1 VAGRR
6 GSDAARRKTIY
17 CVIPRDLAG
26 ELHEYL
32 RDAWRDDDS
41 LTVVVERRR
50 RDRRQRERRGE
61 AAPDA
66 QGPER
71 RRIPGFGGR
80 RVSERRLV
88 AVTPAP
94 ADLPEKARAH
104 AHRLQFVERVASS
117 GRVAEDRDANR
128 LVVRIQGGDTSAF
141 DELYLTYFDRVYAY
155 ARVALRD
162 PHEGEDVAQQ
172 VFASVVQALPRYRVR
187 DDVPFRAWLFRIT
200 RNAVLRALSR
210 TGRLRPE
217 EPSELDRRLESPT
230 PESPAGLDWLSDT
243 DLAMFVERLPL
254 SQRQVILLRYVFE
267 FTTDEIGVALERS
280 PVAIRMLEHR
290 AMRALEARLHA
301 LRGSAH
307 GGSRSSM
314 VARTRPLPVLT
325 SRRLA
330 LHAPAGPLV

>member
-6 GSDAARRKTIY
+6 HSDAARRKTIY

-26 ELHEYL
+26 ELHDYL
-32 RDAWRDDDS
+32 REAWRDDDT
-41 LTVVVERRR
+41 LIVVVERRR
-50 RDRRQRERRGE
+50 GERRQVERRCDL
-61 AAPDA
+61 PSDA
-66 QGPER
+66 QAPER
-71 RRIPGFGGR
+71 RRIPGLGGR
-80 RVSERRLV
+80 RVAERRLMSP
-88 AVTPAP
+88 TSGP
-94 ADLPEKARAH
+94 ADLPAKARPH
-104 AHRLQFVERVASS
+104 AHRLQFVERLAPS
-117 GRVAEDRDANR
+117 GRAAEDRDANR
-128 LVVRIQGGDTSAF
+128 LVVRIQGGDTAAF
-141 DELYLTYFDRVYAY
+141 DELYLAYFDRVYAY

-200 RNAVLRALSR
+200 RNTVLRALSR

-217 EPSELDRRLESPT
+217 EPAELDRRLESPT
-230 PESPAGLDWLSDT
+230 PELPTGLDWLSDS

-254 SQRQVILLRYVFE
+254 SQRQVILLRYVFD
-267 FTTDEIGVALERS
+267 FTTDEIGRALERS

-301 LRGSAH
+301 LRGSPH
-307 GGSRSSM
+307 GGTRSSM
-314 VARTRPLPVLT
+314 VALTRPLPVLV

-330 LHAPAGPLV
+330 LHSPGGPLV

>member
-1 VAGRR
+1 MGGRGAPR
-6 GSDAARRKTIY
+6 GARRKTTY

-32 RDAWRDDDS
+32 RETWRDDDS
-41 LTVVVERRR
+41 LVVVVERRT
-50 RDRRQRERRGE
+50 RERRQAERRSEPSPPE
-61 AAPDA
+61 APA
-66 QGPER
+66 PER

-80 RVSERRLV
+80 RVGERRVRAASAGPV
-88 AVTPAP
+88 ALPA
-94 ADLPEKARAH
+94 KARPYAE
-104 AHRLQFVERVASS
+104 RLQFVERLAPS
-117 GRVAEDRDANR
+117 GRAAEDVEANR
-128 LVVRIQGGDTSAF
+128 LVVRIQCGDGAAF
-141 DELYLTYFDRVYAY
+141 DELYLKYFDRVYAY

-200 RNAVLRALSR
+200 RNTVLRVLSR
-210 TGRLRPE
+210 SGRLRPE
-217 EPSELDRRLESPT
+217 EPAELDRRLESPM
-230 PESPAGLDWLSDT
+230 PEPPTGLDWLSDA

-267 FTTDEIGVALERS
+267 FSTDEIARALERS

-290 AMRALEARLHA
+290 AMRALESRLHA
-301 LRGSAH
+301 LRGSAY
-307 GGSRSSM
+307 RSPM
-314 VARTRPLPVLT
+314 VARARPLPVLI

-330 LHAPAGPLV
+330 LHSPGGPVA

>member
-1 VAGRR
+1 
-6 GSDAARRKTIY
+6 
-17 CVIPRDLAG
+17 VIPRDLAG

-32 RDAWRDDDS
+32 REAWRDDDS

-50 RDRRQRERRGE
+50 RDRRQGERRGE
-61 AAPDA
+61 AASDA
-66 QGPER
+66 QAPER
-71 RRIPGFGGR
+71 RRIPGLGGR
-80 RVSERRLV
+80 RVAERRLM
-88 AVTPAP
+88 AVTSSPAE
-94 ADLPEKARAH
+94 LPEKARAH
-104 AHRLQFVERVASS
+104 AHRLQFVERIAPS
-117 GRVAEDRDANR
+117 GRAAEDRDANR

-200 RNAVLRALSR
+200 RNAVLRAMSR
-210 TGRLRPE
+210 TGRMRPE
-217 EPSELDRRLESPT
+217 EPAELDRRLESPT

-267 FTTDEIGVALERS
+267 FTTDEIGRALERS
-280 PVAIRMLEHR
+280 PVAVRMLEHR
-290 AMRALEARLHA
+290 AMRALESRLHA
-301 LRGSAH
+301 LHGSAY
-307 GGSRSSM
+307 RSPM
-314 VARTRPLPVLT
+314 VARHRPLPVLL

-330 LHAPAGPLV
+330 LHSPGGPLA